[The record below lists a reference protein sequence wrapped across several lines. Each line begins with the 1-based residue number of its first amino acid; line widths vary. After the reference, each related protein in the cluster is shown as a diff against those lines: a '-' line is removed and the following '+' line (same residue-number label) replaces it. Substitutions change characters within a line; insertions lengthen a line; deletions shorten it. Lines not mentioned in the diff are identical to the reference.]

1 MKYLLLIMAVLLGGC
16 TSGRLWLA
24 GYDESDV
31 RSRCEADKSNHRM
44 MGDYDLHLK
53 KFTYTDYSEE
63 RIQQN
68 INRCVAQSRSNA
80 LMAGVPV
87 VFTIPLIP

>member
-1 MKYLLLIMAVLLGGC
+1 MRYLLIGLLLLTGC
-16 TSGRLWLA
+16 TQSRLWLA

-31 RSRCEADKSNHRM
+31 RARCEADKSNHRA

-53 KFTYTDYSEE
+53 KFIYTDYSDE
-63 RIQQN
+63 RIRQN
-68 INRCVAQSRSNA
+68 VNRCVAQSRANA

-87 VFTIPLIP
+87 VFTVPLLP